1 MDQQQQQQGKQ
12 PSPAS
17 SGTSLDKLSHP
28 NLYSTSPGQFPGLPQ
43 RSPSNSSLHKSV
55 HSHAHRS
62 SFAENLR
69 NHHAP
74 PSPRTSRHPSFTQ
87 AAVQD
92 LINHPPSSRQPNPK
106 FAGRDWREV
115 QVGELVAL
123 NTDEVRW
130 VDLDSSVEEATMALV
145 KGNAAGNCVLVKD
158 GPQKKAVSTFD
169 YRDLNAYLLAVVGL
183 ARPDDEHVALY
194 DTIATRAREREAI
207 PLRDIQPIC
216 RPEQLLSLP
225 PETFL
230 PGAIEVFG
238 SGVHRMLIMSD
249 EGEVT
254 GVLSQLKLLEF
265 FWNEGINFPT
275 IDRLYPVLLRD
286 LQIGSQRIISINAD
300 APLAEALMLMSNE
313 GLTSVAVIDNASN
326 VVGNISSADVRLL
339 TSAASLPLLQSSCMH
354 FITVILSER
363 GMEKGRDSVPV
374 FYVNPY
380 QTLAATVAKLVATR
394 SHRMWVVE
402 SASPSPSAPATPLLG
417 PVGQSTTAWSAG
429 GNAAAMQSTSGQTT
443 AVSGAA
449 AAAGSN
455 NNNNSSSSSSSNTA
469 ASPPASATAINTTTS
484 TQAQQIQT
492 SAPPS
497 PLPMSSSV
505 FSPTAGAGGSSASIP
520 AAALPGAH
528 LSGRLTG
535 VISLT
540 DILNL
545 FARSSGLNPADPGE
559 QRAMRRRSS
568 SSSVRPS
575 LDGDRER
582 GRGSLDF
589 RR

>member
-1 MDQQQQQQGKQ
+1 MDQQQQQGRQ
-12 PSPAS
+12 PSPAA
-17 SGTSLDKLSHP
+17 SGTGLDKLAHL
-28 NLYSTSPGQFPGLPQ
+28 NLYSTSPGQHPGLPQ
-43 RSPSNSSLHKSV
+43 RSPSSSSLHKSV

-74 PSPRTSRHPSFTQ
+74 PSPRASRHPSFTQ

-183 ARPDDEHVALY
+183 ARPEDEHVALY

-207 PLRDIQPIC
+207 PLKDIQPIC

-238 SGVHRMLIMSD
+238 SGIHRLLITSD

-254 GVLSQLKLLEF
+254 GILSQLKLLEF
-265 FWNEGINFPT
+265 FWNEGINFPV
-275 IDRLYPVLLRD
+275 IERLYPVLLRD
-286 LQIGSQRIISINAD
+286 LQIGSQQIISINAD

-313 GLTSVAVIDNASN
+313 GLTSIAVIDNASN

-339 TSAASLPLLQSSCMH
+339 TSAASLPLLQSTCMH

-417 PVGQSTTAWSAG
+417 PVGTNTNTWSAG
-429 GNAAAMQSTSGQTT
+429 GNAAATQSTSGPTT
-443 AVSGAA
+443 AVAGAA
-449 AAAGSN
+449 AGN
-455 NNNNSSSSSSSNTA
+455 SNTNSTS
-469 ASPPASATAINTTTS
+469 ASPSVSATAINTQ
-484 TQAQQIQT
+484 TQYQNQNQA

-505 FSPTAGAGGSSASIP
+505 FSPNTPGAGSSSIP

-568 SSSVRPS
+568 SASVRPS
-575 LDGDRER
+575 LDGDRS
-582 GRGSLDF
+582 RGSLDF

>member
-1 MDQQQQQQGKQ
+1 MD
-12 PSPAS
+12 
-17 SGTSLDKLSHP
+17 TCD
-28 NLYSTSPGQFPGLPQ
+28 GQHPGLPQ
-43 RSPSNSSLHKSV
+43 RSPSSSSLHKSV

-87 AAVQD
+87 AAVQE

-130 VDLDSSVEEATMALV
+130 VDMDSSVEEATMALV

-158 GPQKKAVSTFD
+158 GPQEKAISTFD

-183 ARPDDEHVALY
+183 ASPEDEHVVLY

-238 SGVHRMLIMSD
+238 SGIHRMLIMSE
-249 EGEVT
+249 EGVVT
-254 GVLSQLKLLEF
+254 GILSQLKLLEF
-265 FWNEGINFPT
+265 FWNEGINFPV
-275 IDRLYPVLLRD
+275 IERLYPVLIRD
-286 LQIGSQRIISINAD
+286 LQIGSQQIISINAD

-339 TSAASLPLLQSSCMH
+339 TSAASLPLLQSTCMH
-354 FITVILSER
+354 FITIILSER

-417 PVGQSTTAWSAG
+417 PA
-429 GNAAAMQSTSGQTT
+429 
-443 AVSGAA
+443 
-449 AAAGSN
+449 
-455 NNNNSSSSSSSNTA
+455 
-469 ASPPASATAINTTTS
+469 
-484 TQAQQIQT
+484 

-505 FSPTAGAGGSSASIP
+505 FSPTAGGAQVGSSSIP

-568 SSSVRPS
+568 SASVRPS
-575 LDGDRER
+575 LDGER

>member
-1 MDQQQQQQGKQ
+1 MKDYLTVQ
-12 PSPAS
+12 
-17 SGTSLDKLSHP
+17 KL
-28 NLYSTSPGQFPGLPQ
+28 T
-43 RSPSNSSLHKSV
+43 
-55 HSHAHRS
+55 
-62 SFAENLR
+62 
-69 NHHAP
+69 
-74 PSPRTSRHPSFTQ
+74 
-87 AAVQD
+87 
-92 LINHPPSSRQPNPK
+92 
-106 FAGRDWREV
+106 
-115 QVGELVAL
+115 
-123 NTDEVRW
+123 
-130 VDLDSSVEEATMALV
+130 
-145 KGNAAGNCVLVKD
+145 
-158 GPQKKAVSTFD
+158 
-169 YRDLNAYLLAVVGL
+169 
-183 ARPDDEHVALY
+183 
-194 DTIATRAREREAI
+194 AI
-207 PLRDIQPIC
+207 PSC
-216 RPEQLLSLP
+216 HS
-225 PETFL
+225 
-230 PGAIEVFG
+230 
-238 SGVHRMLIMSD
+238 
-249 EGEVT
+249 
-254 GVLSQLKLLEF
+254 
-265 FWNEGINFPT
+265 
-275 IDRLYPVLLRD
+275 
-286 LQIGSQRIISINAD
+286 AD

-339 TSAASLPLLQSSCMH
+339 TSAASLPLLQSTCMH

-417 PVGQSTTAWSAG
+417 PVGTSTNTWSGG
-429 GNAAAMQSTSGQTT
+429 GNAAALQSTSGPTT
-443 AVSGAA
+443 AVAGAA
-449 AAAGSN
+449 APAAGNSN
-455 NNNNSSSSSSSNTA
+455 NNSTS
-469 ASPPASATAINTTTS
+469 ASPSVSATAINTS
-484 TQAQQIQT
+484 IQNQNQA

-505 FSPTAGAGGSSASIP
+505 FSPTTPGAAGSASIP

-568 SSSVRPS
+568 SASVRPS
-575 LDGDRER
+575 LDGDRS
-582 GRGSLDF
+582 RGSLDF

>member
-1 MDQQQQQQGKQ
+1 MDQQQQQGKQ
-12 PSPAS
+12 PSPS
-17 SGTSLDKLSHP
+17 PSGTGLDKLAHP
-28 NLYSTSPGQFPGLPQ
+28 NLYSTSPGQHPGLPQ
-43 RSPSNSSLHKSV
+43 RSPSSSSLHKSV

-87 AAVQD
+87 AAVQE

-158 GPQKKAVSTFD
+158 GPQRQPVSTFD

-183 ARPDDEHVALY
+183 ARPEDEHVALY

-238 SGVHRMLIMSD
+238 SGIHRLLITSQ

-254 GVLSQLKLLEF
+254 GILSQLKLLEF

-275 IDRLYPVLLRD
+275 IERLYPVLLRD
-286 LQIGSQRIISINAD
+286 LQIGSQQIISIKYVD
-300 APLAEALMLMSNE
+300 SRTEIRLF
-313 GLTSVAVIDNASN
+313 
-326 VVGNISSADVRLL
+326 SS
-339 TSAASLPLLQSSCMH
+339 
-354 FITVILSER
+354 
-363 GMEKGRDSVPV
+363 
-374 FYVNPY
+374 
-380 QTLAATVAKLVATR
+380 
-394 SHRMWVVE
+394 
-402 SASPSPSAPATPLLG
+402 
-417 PVGQSTTAWSAG
+417 
-429 GNAAAMQSTSGQTT
+429 
-443 AVSGAA
+443 
-449 AAAGSN
+449 
-455 NNNNSSSSSSSNTA
+455 
-469 ASPPASATAINTTTS
+469 
-484 TQAQQIQT
+484 
-492 SAPPS
+492 
-497 PLPMSSSV
+497 
-505 FSPTAGAGGSSASIP
+505 
-520 AAALPGAH
+520 
-528 LSGRLTG
+528 
-535 VISLT
+535 
-540 DILNL
+540 
-545 FARSSGLNPADPGE
+545 
-559 QRAMRRRSS
+559 
-568 SSSVRPS
+568 
-575 LDGDRER
+575 
-582 GRGSLDF
+582 
-589 RR
+589 